1 MDTCEEVRRRIG
13 ELAGLPAAEVSAG
26 AREHLAGCPSCGR
39 RLAVARLAR
48 GLLATAAEGPE
59 PPAGFAEGVLATLP
73 SGRMPAR
80 TDSDLW
86 RLGWRLVP
94 AFAATAALVLVLYQ
108 ASDVSGPT
116 GLFPTDALSAGERL
130 VLGASP
136 PEPDLVLAAVVEGG
150 RP

>member
-26 AREHLAGCPSCGR
+26 VREHLAGCPACAR
-39 RLAVARLAR
+39 RLAVARLTR
-48 GLLATAAEGPE
+48 GLVATAAETPE
-59 PPAGFAEGVLATLP
+59 PPAGFAEGVLAALP
-73 SGRMPAR
+73 PGRMPLR

-86 RLGWRLVP
+86 RFGWRLVP

-116 GLFPTDALSAGERL
+116 GLLPAEALSAGERL

-150 RP
+150 GS